1 MSSKIDSKEEE
12 EEVIGSHQFKV
23 ILLGDGSVG
32 KTSICRRFVNDQF
45 DPKVYCYMYGINV

>member
-45 DPKVYCYMYGINV
+45 DPKVYCYMYSINS